1 MEQFRPTSHAST
13 APAQSS
19 LPPSVTAPSWRQSL
33 LGKTVL
39 FLLGAVLLA
48 YGIGAGIGFIVVERI
63 SRDQWVDLATIDT
76 QISTAAIRSVYT
88 FVTVQN
94 DRDGRVTRIVS
105 DTPLGDEAS
114 ILQTGFSPIDV
125 LALAS
130 AQTLNN
136 VWLLHYQPG
145 KAPGYTLVSADDG
158 SGAQNR
164 LASGARQASLT
175 LRELAQPYTGFVR
188 IDGHEYFVNAI
199 PIVTRMGKPT
209 GALISSIGTREQLYR
224 TRNTLIHNALLV
236 LVAVL
241 LAATLIIIWVLR
253 RLFGPVPALIRSLIG
268 MAQGDTQ
275 TVAPHQDRRDEIGQ
289 LANAIETLRKAAV
302 EREQLLSLRE
312 TAIRLDHMAHHDP
325 LTGLPNRAY
334 LDRVLTRMIE
344 GLPSGVRFNVMLFDL
359 DHFKPVNDSYG
370 HATGDALLVAVGDR
384 LNLLLGP
391 DDLAVRL
398 GGDEFV
404 VVQRA
409 VRDARLEAA
418 RLAERILEA
427 LLRPFLIDGLAL
439 NIGTSIGIALAPED
453 GDNAHDLLRHADA
466 ALYAAK
472 NAGRGR
478 YLFHESRT
486 PGQTWLGAP
495 TH

>member
-1 MEQFRPTSHAST
+1 MEQFRPTPQASP
-13 APAQSS
+13 APAQPS
-19 LPPSVTAPSWRQSL
+19 LPPTVAAPRWHQSL

-48 YGIGAGIGFIVVERI
+48 YGIGASIGFIVVERI
-63 SRDQWVDLATIDT
+63 SRGQWLNQATIDT
-76 QISTAAIRSVYT
+76 QISTAAIRGIYT
-88 FVTVQN
+88 FVTIQN
-94 DRDGRVTRIVS
+94 DRGGRVTRIVS
-105 DTPLGDEAS
+105 DTPLGDEDS
-114 ILQTGFSPIDV
+114 ILQTGFSPVDV

-136 VWLLHYQPG
+136 VWLLHYQPD

-158 SGAQNR
+158 AGAQS
-164 LASGARQASLT
+164 ASASDPQQISPNL
-175 LRELAQPYTGFVR
+175 LDLKEPYTGFVR
-188 IDGHEYFVNAI
+188 IGGREYFVNAI
-199 PIVTRMGKPT
+199 PIATRLGKET
-209 GALISSIGTREQLYR
+209 GALISSIGTREHLYR
-224 TRNTLIHNALLV
+224 TRTTLIHNALLV

-241 LAATLIIIWVLR
+241 LAATLAIIWLLR
-253 RLFGPVPALIRSLIG
+253 RLFGPVPTLIRSLIG
-268 MAQGDTQ
+268 MAQGDIQ

-334 LDRVLTRMIE
+334 LDRVLARMVE
-344 GLPSGVRFNVMLFDL
+344 GLRSGARFNVMLFDL
-359 DHFKPVNDSYG
+359 DRFKPVNDSHG

-391 DDLAVRL
+391 EDLAVRL

-404 VVQRA
+404 VVQTV
-409 VRDARLEAA
+409 VRDARLEAG

-427 LLRPFLIDGLAL
+427 LQRSFLIDGLAL
-439 NIGTSIGIALAPED
+439 SISTSIGVALAPDD
-453 GDNAHDLLRHADA
+453 GDNAHDLLKHADA

-478 YLFHESRT
+478 YLFHEPRT
-486 PGQTWLGAP
+486 PGQAWIGTP

>member
-1 MEQFRPTSHAST
+1 MEQFRPTPHASP
-13 APAQSS
+13 APAQPS
-19 LPPSVTAPSWRQSL
+19 LPPTVAAPRWRQSL

-63 SRDQWVDLATIDT
+63 SRDQWVDLASIDT
-76 QISTAAIRSVYT
+76 QISTAAIRGIYT

-94 DRDGRVTRIVS
+94 DRGGLVTRIVS
-105 DTPLGDEAS
+105 DTPLGDDAS

-136 VWLLHYQPG
+136 VWLLHYQPD
-145 KAPGYTLVSADDG
+145 KTPGYTLVSADDG
-158 SGAQNR
+158 SGAQNPS
-164 LASGARQASLT
+164 ASDARQVSPDL
-175 LRELAQPYTGFVR
+175 LNLEEPYTGFAR
-188 IDGHEYFVNAI
+188 IDGHDYFVNAI
-199 PIVTRMGKPT
+199 PIATRLGKPT
-209 GALISSIGTREQLYR
+209 GALISSIGTSAQLYH

-241 LAATLIIIWVLR
+241 LAATLAIIWIMR
-253 RLFGPVPALIRSLIG
+253 RLFGPVPTLIRSLIG
-268 MAQGDTQ
+268 MAQGDIQ

-302 EREQLLSLRE
+302 EREQLLAIRE

-334 LDRVLTRMIE
+334 LDRVLARMVE
-344 GLPSGVRFNVMLFDL
+344 GLPSGARFNVMLFDL
-359 DHFKPVNDSYG
+359 DRFKPVNDSYG

-391 DDLAVRL
+391 EDLAVRL

-404 VVQRA
+404 VVQTV

-418 RLAERILEA
+418 RLAERLLEA
-427 LLRPFLIDGLAL
+427 LQRPFLIDGLAL
-439 NIGTSIGIALAPED
+439 NISTSIGIALAPDD

-472 NAGRGR
+472 NAGRSR
-478 YLFHESRT
+478 YLFHEPRS
-486 PGQTWLGAP
+486 PGQTWIGTP

>member
-1 MEQFRPTSHAST
+1 MEQFRPTPHASP
-13 APAQSS
+13 APAQPS
-19 LPPSVTAPSWRQSL
+19 LPPIIAAPRWRQSL

-63 SRDQWVDLATIDT
+63 SRDQWVDLAAIDT
-76 QISTAAIRSVYT
+76 QISTAAVRGIYT

-94 DRDGRVTRIVS
+94 DRGGRVTRIVS
-105 DTPLGDEAS
+105 DTPLGDEES

-125 LALAS
+125 LALSS

-145 KAPGYTLVSADDG
+145 KTPGYTLVSADDG
-158 SGAQNR
+158 SGAPD
-164 LASGARQASLT
+164 ASASDARQVSPNLQSL
-175 LRELAQPYTGFVR
+175 EQPYTGFAR
-188 IDGHEYFVNAI
+188 IDGHEYFVNAV
-199 PIVTRMGKPT
+199 PIATRLGEPT

-224 TRNTLIHNALLV
+224 TRNALIHNALLV

-241 LAATLIIIWVLR
+241 LAATLVVIWLLR

-275 TVAPHQDRRDEIGQ
+275 TAAPHQDRRDEIGQ

-302 EREQLLSLRE
+302 EREQLLSIRE

-334 LDRVLTRMIE
+334 LDRVLARMVE
-344 GLPSGVRFNVMLFDL
+344 GLPSGARFNVMLFDL
-359 DHFKPVNDSYG
+359 DRFKPVNDSYG

-391 DDLAVRL
+391 EDLAVRL

-404 VVQRA
+404 VVQTV

-427 LLRPFLIDGLAL
+427 LQRPFLIDGLAL
-439 NIGTSIGIALAPED
+439 GISTSIGIALAPED
-453 GDNAHDLLRHADA
+453 GDNAHDLLGHADA

-472 NAGRGR
+472 NAGRSR
-478 YLFHESRT
+478 YLFHEPRT
-486 PGQTWLGAP
+486 PGQTWIGTP